1 MTDDCEREVFGR
13 VLDALLREDH
23 LGLLSTGRLD
33 GPGLSTG
40 RPDGSDWWQVPRPG
54 GLLCIPV
61 RADGFQQTLRNTAPM
76 VLVLANG
83 ATHRTDTLEGLLTV
97 LAPHGNAEAE
107 AGWRDFGTECRA
119 DLRARRLAA
128 RDRPRVL
135 AEVAT
140 ARASTPTG
148 LPAALLDDVLAA
160 HHGHP
165 VYPTDRCRHGL
176 SDDELLR
183 YAPEHAPRFALRWYA
198 APAEGVRLTGELPS
212 WWPRA
217 QRPDQVLLP
226 AHPITAARDALPVTD
241 LPVISARPTLSMRTV
256 ALDDDPYLHLKLPLP
271 TASLGARNRRTLH
284 PGSLADGAAVAALLE
299 KIAGAEP
306 AFAGR
311 IRHADESTWAH
322 VDGDERR
329 SFLLRRFPRDL
340 AGVHVVPVAAL
351 AAADPVAGTVLER
364 ISPERPGTLLE
375 SYLDLL
381 LDWHVFLWLRHGIA
395 LEAHPQNIHL
405 LVHPDGTVGLLY
417 KDNDGAR
424 LDARH
429 GGRGGLVLADD
440 RMWARD
446 PQELADV
453 FITITLHLAA
463 AAPLIALAAR
473 GLPVPTPAEALAP
486 RLAAAR
492 DRWGDGPAARTF
504 TERVL
509 RAAHLPIKAMLTAG
523 TLLPKQRLGC
533 ADINKYYL
541 RTGPNYLRET
551 R

>member
-1 MTDDCEREVFGR
+1 MTDDCERELFAR

-23 LGLLSTGRLD
+23 LGLLSTGRPD
-33 GPGLSTG
+33 GP
-40 RPDGSDWWQVPRPG
+40 DWWQVPHPT
-54 GLLCIPV
+54 GLLRVPV
-61 RADGFQQTLRNTAPM
+61 RADGFQQALRSAAP
-76 VLVLANG
+76 LVLLLDG
-83 ATHRTDTLEGLLTV
+83 DGDTHRVDTLEGLLTL
-97 LAPHGNAEAE
+97 LAPSDSPEAE
-107 AGWRDFGTECRA
+107 AGWRDFGVECRA

-128 RDRPRVL
+128 HNRPLVL
-135 AEVAT
+135 AQVA
-140 ARASTPTG
+140 AERAVTPTG
-148 LPAALLDDVLAA
+148 LPGALLDDVLAA

-176 SDDELLR
+176 DDDELLR
-183 YAPEHAPRFALRWYA
+183 YAPEHAPRLTLRWHA
-198 APAEGVRLTGELPS
+198 APAEDVRLSGELPS

-217 QRPDQVLLP
+217 QSPDQVLLP
-226 AHPITAARDALPVTD
+226 VHPVTATRDALPVTD
-241 LPVISARPTLSMRTV
+241 LPTITVRPTLSMRTV
-256 ALDDDPYLHLKLPLP
+256 ALDRDPYLHLKLPLP
-271 TASLGARNRRTLH
+271 TASLGARNRRTLR
-284 PGSLADGAAVAALLE
+284 PGSLADGAAVAALLDR
-299 KIAGAEP
+299 ITDAEP
-306 AFAGR
+306 TFAGR
-311 IRHADESTWAH
+311 IRHADEGTWAH

-364 ISPERPGTLLE
+364 ISPERPVTLLE

-381 LDWHVFLWLRHGIA
+381 LDWHVHLWLRHGIA

-429 GGRGGLVLADD
+429 GGPGGLALDDD

-463 AAPLIALAAR
+463 AAPLVALAAR
-473 GLPVPTPAEALAP
+473 GLPVPSPAEALAP

-509 RAAHLPIKAMLTAG
+509 RAARLPIKAMLTAG
-523 TLLPKQRLGC
+523 TLLSKQRLGC

>member
-1 MTDDCEREVFGR
+1 MTDDCERELFAR

-23 LGLLSTGRLD
+23 LGLLSTGRPD
-33 GPGLSTG
+33 GP
-40 RPDGSDWWQVPRPG
+40 DWWQVPHPA
-54 GLLCIPV
+54 GLLRVPV
-61 RADGFQQTLRNTAPM
+61 RADGFQQALRSAAPF
-76 VLVLANG
+76 VLLLDRDRD
-83 ATHRTDTLEGLLTV
+83 THRTDTLEGLLTL
-97 LAPHGNAEAE
+97 LAPSDSPEAE
-107 AGWRDFGTECRA
+107 AGWRDFGVECRA

-128 RDRPRVL
+128 RNRPRVL
-135 AEVAT
+135 AQVA
-140 ARASTPTG
+140 AERAVTPTG

-176 SDDELLR
+176 DDDELLR
-183 YAPEHAPRFALRWYA
+183 YAPEHAPRLTLRWHA
-198 APAEGVRLTGELPS
+198 VPAEDVRLNGELPS

-217 QRPDQVLLP
+217 QSPDQVLLP
-226 AHPITAARDALPVTD
+226 VHPVTATRDALPVTD
-241 LPVISARPTLSMRTV
+241 LPTITVRPTLSMRTV
-256 ALDDDPYLHLKLPLP
+256 ALDRDPYLHLKLPLP
-271 TASLGARNRRTLH
+271 TASLGARNRRTLR
-284 PGSLADGAAVAALLE
+284 PGSLADGAAVAALLDR
-299 KIAGAEP
+299 IAGSEP

-311 IRHADESTWAH
+311 IRHADEGTWAH

-329 SFLLRRFPRDL
+329 SFVLRRFPRDL

-364 ISPERPGTLLE
+364 IRPEQPVTLLE

-381 LDWHVFLWLRHGIA
+381 LDWHVHLWLRHGIA

-417 KDNDGAR
+417 KDDDGAR

-429 GGRGGLVLADD
+429 GGPGGLVLDDD

-463 AAPLIALAAR
+463 TAPLVALAAR
-473 GLPVPTPAEALAP
+473 GLPVPSPAEALAP

>member
-1 MTDDCEREVFGR
+1 MTDDCERELFAR

-23 LGLLSTGRLD
+23 LGLLSTGGPD
-33 GPGLSTG
+33 GPG
-40 RPDGSDWWQVPRPG
+40 WWQVPHPAGVLRV
-54 GLLCIPV
+54 PV
-61 RADGFQQTLRNTAPM
+61 RADGFQQALRSAAP
-76 VLVLANG
+76 LVLLLDSDG
-83 ATHRTDTLEGLLTV
+83 HTQRTDTLEGLLTL
-97 LAPHGNAEAE
+97 LAPSDSPDAE
-107 AGWRDFGTECRA
+107 AGWRDFGVECRA

-128 RDRPRVL
+128 RNRPRAL
-135 AEVAT
+135 AQVA
-140 ARASTPTG
+140 ADRAVTPTG

-176 SDDELLR
+176 DDDELLR
-183 YAPEHAPRFALRWYA
+183 YAPEHAPRLTLRWHA
-198 APAEGVRLTGELPS
+198 APAEDVRLSGELPS
-212 WWPRA
+212 WWPPA
-217 QRPDQVLLP
+217 QSPDRVLIP
-226 AHPITAARDALPVTD
+226 VHPITATRDALPVTD
-241 LPVISARPTLSMRTV
+241 LPTITVRPTLSMRTV
-256 ALDDDPYLHLKLPLP
+256 ALDRDPYLHLKLSLP
-271 TASLGARNRRTLH
+271 TASLGARNRRTLR
-284 PGSLADGAAVAALLE
+284 PGSLADGAAVAALLDR
-299 KIAGAEP
+299 IADAEP
-306 AFAGR
+306 TFAGR
-311 IRHADESTWAH
+311 IRHADEGTWAH

-340 AGVHVVPVAAL
+340 ADVHVVPVAAL
-351 AAADPVAGTVLER
+351 AATDPVAGTVLQR
-364 ISPERPGTLLE
+364 IRPEQPLTLLE

-381 LDWHVFLWLRHGIA
+381 LDWHVHLWLRHGIA

-429 GGRGGLVLADD
+429 GGPGGLVLDDD

-453 FITITLHLAA
+453 FVTITLHLAA
-463 AAPLIALAAR
+463 AAPLVALAAR
-473 GLPVPTPAEALAP
+473 GLPVPSPAEALAP

-509 RAAHLPIKAMLTAG
+509 RAAHLPVKAMLTAG

>member
-1 MTDDCEREVFGR
+1 MTDDCERELFAR

-23 LGLLSTGRLD
+23 LGLLSTGRPD
-33 GPGLSTG
+33 GP
-40 RPDGSDWWQVPRPG
+40 DWWQVPHPA
-54 GLLCIPV
+54 GLLCVPV
-61 RADGFQQTLRNTAPM
+61 RADGFQQALRSAAP
-76 VLVLANG
+76 LVLLLDG
-83 ATHRTDTLEGLLTV
+83 DGETHRVDTLEGLLTL
-97 LAPHGNAEAE
+97 LAPSESPEAE
-107 AGWRDFGTECRA
+107 AGWRDFGVECRA

-128 RDRPRVL
+128 RNRPLVL
-135 AEVAT
+135 AQVA
-140 ARASTPTG
+140 AERAVTPTG
-148 LPAALLDDVLAA
+148 LPGALLDDVLAA

-176 SDDELLR
+176 DDDELLR
-183 YAPEHAPRFALRWYA
+183 YAPEHAPRLTLRWHA
-198 APAEGVRLTGELPS
+198 APAEDVRLSGELPS

-217 QRPDQVLLP
+217 QSGDQVLLP
-226 AHPITAARDALPVTD
+226 VHPITATRDALPVTD
-241 LPVISARPTLSMRTV
+241 LPTITVRPTLSMRTV
-256 ALDDDPYLHLKLPLP
+256 ALDHDPYLHLKLPLP
-271 TASLGARNRRTLH
+271 TASLGARNRRTLR
-284 PGSLADGAAVAALLE
+284 PGSLADGAAVAALLDR
-299 KIAGAEP
+299 IADAEP
-306 AFAGR
+306 TFAGR
-311 IRHADESTWAH
+311 IRHADEGTWAH

-351 AAADPVAGTVLER
+351 AAVDPVAGTVLER
-364 ISPERPGTLLE
+364 ISPERPVTLLE

-381 LDWHVFLWLRHGIA
+381 LDWHVYLWLRHGIA

-429 GGRGGLVLADD
+429 GGPGGLALDDD

-463 AAPLIALAAR
+463 AAPLLALAAR
-473 GLPVPTPAEALAP
+473 GLPVPSPADALAP
-486 RLAAAR
+486 RLATAR